1 MLQTVRGDLKSF
13 EAIIVTMKLENEDA
27 LDNYVICHACYTLHE
42 EVHIEDGA
50 KACCTECGAILYR
63 YETKLIEYGLALSIT
78 GLIFFILANV
88 FPLVQIE
95 LLGLEQ
101 FITIPKTIFSL
112 FDSGFYIVGII
123 CAFLILIFPFMI
135 FLINLVLFT
144 LLKLGRG
151 EKLSKELL
159 ILLAHITP
167 WSMADIFLISI
178 MVALVKLIGYAQIH
192 MGIAFWSLIV
202 FVMIDI
208 YIVKRVHLSELWILR
223 KRMIVEGE
231 KG

>member
-1 MLQTVRGDLKSF
+1 
-13 EAIIVTMKLENEDA
+13 MKLENEDA
-27 LDNYVICHACYTLHE
+27 LDNYVICHTCYTLHE
-42 EVHIEDGA
+42 EVPIKDGA
-50 KACCTECGAILYR
+50 KACCTVCGGILYR
-63 YETKLIEYGLALSIT
+63 YDTKLIDNGLALSIT
-78 GLIFFILANV
+78 GLIFFTLANV

-95 LLGLEQ
+95 ILGLEQ
-101 FITIPKTIFSL
+101 YITIPKTIFSL

-123 CAFLILIFPFMI
+123 CAFLIFIFPLMI

-144 LLKLGRG
+144 LFKLKRG
-151 EKLSKELL
+151 KKLSKELL

-167 WSMADIFLISI
+167 WSMTDIFLVSI

-208 YIVKRVHLSELWILR
+208 YIVKRVHISELWMLR
-223 KRMIVEGE
+223 KRIIVED
-231 KG
+231 K